1 MKNNSMEEIV
11 QYNSTHK
18 VMVEEFLEKAR
29 QEGSAGTYTE
39 NKFDLD
45 NLDNKSSLWLAIVE
59 DKIDLGPVEIDA
71 KVVASISYAERSFIT
86 GTPESIRKCRYHILK
101 KYRHGRYG
109 FKMMKHQI
117 AWAKENGFKHYY
129 WTHDVKDKAINELFQ
144 HKRTY
149 MVGDNSWF
157 EDEDYQQMK
166 LETDL
171 VFHDSPKSDM
181 IQFVYSYYIDQNYKW
196 KPTEAIIN
204 CQHTGKLEEVKDV
217 LTTKEYYSQTK
228 YF

>member
-1 MKNNSMEEIV
+1 MEEIV
-11 QYNSTHK
+11 QYNPSHK
-18 VMVEEFLEKAR
+18 QMVKEFLDKAK
-29 QEGSAGTYTE
+29 QEGSAGTYAE

-45 NLDNKSSLWLAIVE
+45 NLDDQSSLWLAIVE
-59 DKIDLGPVEIDA
+59 DTIDLGLIKVDA

-129 WTHDVKDKAINELFQ
+129 WTHDVNDKAINELFQ
-144 HKRTY
+144 HKKKY
-149 MVGDNSWF
+149 VGGDNSWF
-157 EDEDYQQMK
+157 DDEDYKK
-166 LETDL
+166 LTLEKDF

-181 IQFVYSYYIDQNYKW
+181 IQFVYSYYIDPNYKW
-196 KPTEAIIN
+196 EPTKSIIKHKHDGVIDN
-204 CQHTGKLEEVKDV
+204 VAEII
-217 LTTKEYYSQTK
+217 
-228 YF
+228 

>member
-1 MKNNSMEEIV
+1 MERIV
-11 QYNSTHK
+11 KYTAEHK
-18 VMVEEFLEKAR
+18 DLVEKFLIKAR
-29 QEGSAGTYTE
+29 EEGSAGTYTK

-45 NLDNKSSLWLAIVE
+45 KLDPESSLWLAIVNE
-59 DKIDLGPVEIDA
+59 E
-71 KVVASISYAERSFIT
+71 VASISYAERSFIT
-86 GTPESIRKCRYHILK
+86 GTPDSIRKCRYHILQ

-129 WTHDVKDKAINELFQ
+129 WTHNVKDKAINELFQ

-149 MVGDNSWF
+149 GAGDNSWF
-157 EDEDYQQMK
+157 NDEDYQQMK

-181 IQFVYSYYIDQNYKW
+181 IQFVYSYYIDPNYKW
-196 KPTEAIIN
+196 EPTKAVIKHEHNGTIRDVA
-204 CQHTGKLEEVKDV
+204 EV
-217 LTTKEYYSQTK
+217 L
-228 YF
+228 